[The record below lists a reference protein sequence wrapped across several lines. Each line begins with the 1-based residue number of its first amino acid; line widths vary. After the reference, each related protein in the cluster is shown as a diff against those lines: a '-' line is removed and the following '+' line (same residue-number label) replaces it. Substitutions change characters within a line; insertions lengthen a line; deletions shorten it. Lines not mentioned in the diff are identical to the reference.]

1 MEGVWSADGLFLL
14 VYRIGRRICSR
25 ERAARRGK
33 SGRAVRER
41 ASERDALN
49 FCPAHQSKS
58 IGLTYELTN
67 YLLYV
72 QIHFVRLK

>member
-14 VYRIGRRICSR
+14 VYRIARRICSR
-25 ERAARRGK
+25 ERKYGGRG
-33 SGRAVRER
+33 GGGQTAPW
-41 ASERDALN
+41 RDQLN